1 MFFTT
6 LRKFVYGTPFTHFI
20 FIVCGYRKQSFD
32 RWKRHR
38 RDSVT
43 FDERIHIEIE
53 SLNFYIIS
61 VTRQARSFTEGIVRC
76 SFFFKSLHQQSL
88 TIFFLLFSR
97 ISLLVFSYFVLFHHA
112 RMSYYSLLV

>member
-1 MFFTT
+1 MEFVLEHFSIKHEYRGTYALRVGIVVFFTT
-6 LRKFVYGTPFTHFI
+6 LRRFVYGTPFTRFI

-76 SFFFKSLHQQSL
+76 SFFF
-88 TIFFLLFSR
+88 
-97 ISLLVFSYFVLFHHA
+97 
-112 RMSYYSLLV
+112 